1 MGSPPLVPTTLP
13 PTRTRQGFSVHP
25 VSRADVGSSLS
36 CSTLVL
42 PEQLLLAA
50 IGRIRPDLREAWHEV
65 RQTAQEPARA
75 PCGSDRSAGVT
86 YQVMGRPKVSTKRC
100 RFLPLMHLCAA

>member
-1 MGSPPLVPTTLP
+1 MGSPPLVSTTLR

-42 PEQLLLAA
+42 PEQL
-50 IGRIRPDLREAWHEV
+50 RVRKPRVMCMSCEV
-65 RQTAQEPARA
+65 FSRKPRVLDRQRVVWQ
-75 PCGSDRSAGVT
+75 
-86 YQVMGRPKVSTKRC
+86 M
-100 RFLPLMHLCAA
+100 LPTRNIVAL